1 MSDRPLVQRIA
12 NLKELSQ
19 MLSVSA
25 QIQVETAAVLDELSV
40 RLYSCEE
47 DRTRLLATVRSQDQ
61 EIKSLNARYSDLL
74 YQFSQLKAAR

>member
-1 MSDRPLVQRIA
+1 MSDRPLAQRIA

-19 MLSVSA
+19 MLAISA

-47 DRTRLLATVRSQDQ
+47 DRTRLLATVRAQDQ
-61 EIKSLNARYSDLL
+61 MIKSLETRYSDIL
-74 YQFSQLKAAR
+74 YKVTELKSSR

>member
-1 MSDRPLVQRIA
+1 MSDRPLSQRIA

-19 MLSVSA
+19 MLAVSA

-47 DRTRLLATVRSQDQ
+47 DRNRLLATVRSQDQ
-61 EIKSLNARYSDLL
+61 EIKSLNTRYSDLL
-74 YQFSQLKAAR
+74 YQISAMRNKQ

>member
-1 MSDRPLVQRIA
+1 MSDRPLAQRIA

-19 MLSVSA
+19 MLAVSA
-25 QIQVETAAVLDELSV
+25 QIQVDTAAVLDELSV

-61 EIKSLNARYSDLL
+61 EIKSLNTRYSDLL
-74 YQFSQLKAAR
+74 YQIAAMKNMQ

>member
-1 MSDRPLVQRIA
+1 MSDRPLAQRIA

-19 MLSVSA
+19 MLAISA

-47 DRTRLLATVRSQDQ
+47 DRTRLLATVRAQDQ
-61 EIKSLNARYSDLL
+61 MIKSLETRYSDIL
-74 YQFSQLKAAR
+74 YKVAELKSSR